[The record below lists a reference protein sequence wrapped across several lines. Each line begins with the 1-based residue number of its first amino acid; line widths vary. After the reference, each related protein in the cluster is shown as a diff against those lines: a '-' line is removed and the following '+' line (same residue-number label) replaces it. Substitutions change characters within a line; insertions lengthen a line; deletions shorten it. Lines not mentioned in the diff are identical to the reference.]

1 MAANNLGALYYG
13 GRIGGESDYEKATE
27 YYEIADRLGYSL
39 ASENLAYI
47 YYYGF
52 GTEVDYEKAYLY
64 FSKAALCGRY
74 EATYKLGDMF
84 RNGFYVEKSEK
95 MTSYFYRRAM
105 ELVWQDNVSNNKY
118 LGCVYQRVVDLFY
131 EGIGTAQDDAEAF
144 HYYQLAEECY
154 IRRLLMATNTML
166 IRFRLS
172 SKDRKS

>member
-1 MAANNLGALYYG
+1 
-13 GRIGGESDYEKATE
+13 
-27 YYEIADRLGYSL
+27 
-39 ASENLAYI
+39 
-47 YYYGF
+47 
-52 GTEVDYEKAYLY
+52 
-64 FSKAALCGRY
+64 
-74 EATYKLGDMF
+74 MF

-95 MTSYFYRRAM
+95 MTLYFYRRAM

-131 EGIGTAQDDAEAF
+131 EGIGTAQDDAESF
-144 HYYQLAEECY
+144 RYYQLAEECY